1 MYKKII
7 FAVLFIL
14 VLGVGYYV
22 ISPIFKNTKLNE
34 PVPENTSREMS
45 DNNPKPLPSSTS
57 ADNKITPEIVQK
69 EVALTTVEA
78 STAIKGTSGH
88 PASGEVKIIISGDT
102 KIVRYENFKT
112 INGPDLY
119 VYLSKDLQAKEFV
132 NLGKLKAT
140 EGNIN
145 YEVSKEIN
153 LKDYPYVIIWCKAF
167 GVLFNSADI
176 STLVQ

>member
-7 FAVLFIL
+7 FTVLFIL
-14 VLGVGYYV
+14 VLGVAYYV

-34 PVPENTSREMS
+34 PAPKNTSGEMS
-45 DNNPKPLPSSTS
+45 DNNSKPLSSSTS
-57 ADNKITPEIVQK
+57 TDNKITSEMVQK
-69 EVALTTVEA
+69 EVALKLEATTP
-78 STAIKGTSGH
+78 IKGTSGH
-88 PASGEVKIIISGDT
+88 PASGEVKIITSGDV

-145 YEVSKEIN
+145 YEVYKEIN
-153 LKDYPYVIIWCKAF
+153 LKDYPYIIVWCKAF

-176 STLVQ
+176 SKLVQ